1 MGQEPQQ
8 IHVPGNFKIMGSGQV
23 DIDLTSY
30 GIEIVGSVNFDGKV
44 SATPIYV
51 FSPWI
56 ASLTGLVTHELY
68 LSWQSVPIT
77 IVAACKMPWKEAQV
91 ILPFSSKGQF
101 LQGLTHSAGTDGVLP
116 ICSAM

>member
-1 MGQEPQQ
+1 MGLDVFGASRLTTVGKLWNGMGQEPQQ

-68 LSWQSVPIT
+68 LSWQSVPVPIT
-77 IVAACKMPWKEAQV
+77 IVAACKMPWKVAQV
-91 ILPFSSKGQF
+91 ILPF
-101 LQGLTHSAGTDGVLP
+101 
-116 ICSAM
+116 